1 MEIISHQGR
10 SLESIGREIIG
21 MLALIIIAYGLCD
34 NRKNISWQIVCI
46 GLITQ
51 LSIAI

>member
-1 MEIISHQGR
+1 MEIISHQGT

-21 MLALIIIAYGLCD
+21 MLALIIIAYALSD
-34 NRKNISWQIVCI
+34 NRKNISWKVVCI

-51 LSIAI
+51 LIIAI